1 MEFKN
6 YMEVIVEEKLDEI
19 LSQYPR
25 CCKCDSC
32 RMDIAVLALNNLKP
46 KYVSTA
52 KGQIFARIEGMNSQ
66 YEVEVIRQIAA
77 AIEKVEAHPRHEP
90 KL

>member
-6 YMEVIVEEKLDEI
+6 YMEVIVENKLDEI
-19 LSQYPR
+19 LAKYPN

-46 KYVSTA
+46 KYVSTV
-52 KGQIFARIEGMNSQ
+52 KGQIFARIDSMNSQ
-66 YEVEVIRQIAA
+66 YEVEVIRQIAE
-77 AIEKVEAHPRHEP
+77 AIEKVALHPRHG
-90 KL
+90 